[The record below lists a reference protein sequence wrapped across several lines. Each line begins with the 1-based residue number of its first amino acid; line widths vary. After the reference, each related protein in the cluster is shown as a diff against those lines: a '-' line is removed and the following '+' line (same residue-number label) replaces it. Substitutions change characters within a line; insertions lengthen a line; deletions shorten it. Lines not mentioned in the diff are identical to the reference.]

1 MYSFHNSDPS
11 KTHIPTERMNWQVKA
26 RSISSLFRVF
36 MFFDP
41 IAIPRCAKA
50 VVFGSVVF

>member
-11 KTHIPTERMNWQVKA
+11 KTHIPTERMNWLVKA